1 MSGKVK
7 RGRISRGSRFVT
19 GHNIYI
25 IFGDVE
31 FSRSTE
37 GIKYKA

>member
-7 RGRISRGSRFVT
+7 RERISRGSRFVT
-19 GHNIYI
+19 HNIYI

-31 FSRSTE
+31 CIDVE
-37 GIKYKA
+37 LQ